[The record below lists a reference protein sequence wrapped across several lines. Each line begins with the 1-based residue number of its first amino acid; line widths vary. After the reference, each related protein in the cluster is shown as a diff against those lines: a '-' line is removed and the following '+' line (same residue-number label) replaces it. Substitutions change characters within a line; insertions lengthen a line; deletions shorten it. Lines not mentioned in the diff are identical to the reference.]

1 MIEPIPPISAIEPPK
16 PPDQPRLE
24 PPDALKPRPALNGAR
39 RFIIQFSPDTPL
51 PESDEISCTAAGLQ
65 GIIPD
70 DVQRSLAFSD
80 ETAWLCRLYPAQLG
94 AEMDEQAAANR
105 ADPQASEI
113 PLPGFSRYYRLR
125 FTGGMENDY
134 IADTLAR
141 SSTITAVQPEFEFD
155 VSVTHADPDY
165 SKQDYLIAAP
175 KGISVE
181 AAWNEGADGRDISI
195 GMAEGGSGAIP
206 QDIEIKVPLGLG
218 PTQSSHM
225 ISVAGILVAKDNN
238 QGIVGV
244 APLSNLVFSATDA
257 KPTTTARINP
267 PTVFVEND
275 HYRAIALLN
284 SPSKLRAG
292 DIVNFSIG
300 ARVNLDQKK
309 SPTVGP
315 SLPATAP
322 GRPGWRIAK
331 KSGPSGAPD
340 LLEQVDS
347 LISLEIDPAM
357 LKLIQEL
364 SLKGVTVCMAAGNG
378 YRSTYMADATK
389 HPDVEV
395 KVGAKLEANWIQQVH
410 TVNRADTAKFRD
422 GGGIVVAAGF
432 WSNNRS
438 VNERLNYSNSGT
450 RVDCFAQGAVVRTWG
465 PTATLDFS
473 GTSAA
478 CPIVAGAAALV
489 QCYLKQN
496 YGVTFKPS
504 FLRALLSD
512 PVLNTPPKA
521 GDQIGAMP
529 DLAKII
535 SLLKT
540 KTWQRDKLVTAL
552 EANAA
557 TTKAQ
562 IAAARQASG
571 TPPAFVHDPYTI
583 WIEKKQNWDDMIIT
597 DDIFNQP
604 LQTPAWVPAGS
615 ALV

>member
-1 MIEPIPPISAIEPPK
+1 M
-16 PPDQPRLE
+16 
-24 PPDALKPRPALNGAR
+24 
-39 RFIIQFSPDTPL
+39 IQFSPQTPV
-51 PESDEISCTAAGLQ
+51 PEEDEIPCTVAGLQ

-70 DVQRSLAFSD
+70 DVQRSLTFSD
-80 ETAWLCRLYPAQLG
+80 QTAWLCRLYPAALG
-94 AEMDEQAAANR
+94 AEMDEQAAASR
-105 ADPQASEI
+105 ADSQASEI

-125 FTGGMENDY
+125 FTGGMEDDY

-141 SSTITAVQPEFEFD
+141 ASTITAVQPEFEFD
-155 VSVTHADPDY
+155 VTVTHADPDY
-165 SKQDYLIAAP
+165 AKQDYLIAAP

-181 AAWNEGADGRDISI
+181 AAWNAGADGHDISI
-195 GMAEGGSGAIP
+195 GMAEGGSNAVP
-206 QDIEIKVPLGLG
+206 QDIQIKVALGLG

-225 ISVAGILVAKDNN
+225 ISVAGIMVAQDNN

-257 KPTTTARINP
+257 QPTTRAPISP

-284 SPSKLRAG
+284 SASKLRAG

-315 SLPATAP
+315 SIPATAP
-322 GRPGWRIAK
+322 GHPAWRIAK
-331 KSGPSGAPD
+331 KSGAPET
-340 LLEQVDS
+340 LEQLDT

-395 KVGAKLEANWIQQVH
+395 KVGAKLEANWIKQIH
-410 TVNRADTAKFRD
+410 TLNRAEPAKFRD

-438 VNERLNYSNSGT
+438 INERLNYSNSGS

-465 PTATLDFS
+465 PNATLDFS

-489 QCYLKQN
+489 QCFLKQN

-512 PVLNTPPKA
+512 PVLNTPAKA
-521 GDQIGAMP
+521 GEQIGAMP

-535 SLLKT
+535 SLLTT
-540 KTWQRDKLVTAL
+540 KSWRRDKLVTAL
-552 EANAA
+552 DANAA
-557 TTKAQ
+557 RTKAQ

-571 TPPAFVHDPYTI
+571 TPPAFVHDPYTF
-583 WIEKKQNWDDMIIT
+583 WSEQKQKWDNMTVT